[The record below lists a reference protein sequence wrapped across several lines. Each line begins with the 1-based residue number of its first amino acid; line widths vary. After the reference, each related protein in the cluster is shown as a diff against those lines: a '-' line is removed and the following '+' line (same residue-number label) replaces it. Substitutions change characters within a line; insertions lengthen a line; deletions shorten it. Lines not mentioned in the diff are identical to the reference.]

1 MNAAMAPLWQIE
13 DELQTLLDS
22 LDTCPPE
29 LLEELETRIA
39 KYVSAEIEKVDK
51 VGAVLA
57 SLESVQANAKAE
69 IERLRARQQAAE
81 KAGAQLEAYVLR
93 VIRQRDGKPLRGRN
107 TTFSMRRTEALT
119 IVAPEL
125 VPDRFKRT
133 TVTID
138 IPKTAIKQ
146 ALKDGEEVPGVVLQ
160 QNEHLVRK

>member
-69 IERLRARQQAAE
+69 IERLR
-81 KAGAQLEAYVLR
+81 AQLEAYVLR